1 VTWLCRLWNDEE
13 AVTMTEYAVIFAKI
27 GRGAMVGLIAIGA
40 NANHQLGVATTNM
53 QQYQVGPP
61 PP

>member
-1 VTWLCRLWNDEE
+1 LCRLWKDEA
-13 AVTMTEYAVIFAKI
+13 AVTMTEYAVIFATI
-27 GRGAMVGLIAIGA
+27 GLGAMVGLIAIA
-40 NANHQLGVATTNM
+40 VNANHQLGVATTNM